1 MRIEK
6 DRIIGKKGDKSIA
19 LSKNTGRLKR
29 LIKSQIP
36 LSNDVFMIFAKN
48 KKFCQ
53 EFLRVIL
60 QDKKLIVLE
69 NDIQKQLP
77 SAFSKNIVLDM
88 LLKI

>member
-1 MRIEK
+1 MIDKRHIEK
-6 DRIIGKKGDKSIA
+6 LNKII
-19 LSKNTGRLKR
+19 KN
-29 LIKSQIP
+29 SIP
-36 LSNDVFMIFAKN
+36 LKNDVFMIFAKN
-48 KKFCQ
+48 KGFCQ